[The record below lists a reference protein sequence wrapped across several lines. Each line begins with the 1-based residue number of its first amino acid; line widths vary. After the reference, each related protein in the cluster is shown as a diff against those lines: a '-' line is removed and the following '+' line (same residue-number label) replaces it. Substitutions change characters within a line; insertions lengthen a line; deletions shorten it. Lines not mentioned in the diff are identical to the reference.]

1 MNCKEHVCIKGDHVT
16 LERIQLLEAQTAML
30 LQHAQKAHED
40 GDFGADRWVD
50 NHKWKLGHVRAMRMA
65 LEHPSVPDGAVLKIP
80 DGHDPSPVR
89 RALMDLGLVEVPS
102 IEALQ
107 PKIIPLALT

>member
-1 MNCKEHVCIKGDHVT
+1 MTCKEHFCIKGDHVT

-30 LQHAQKAHED
+30 LQQAQKAHED

-50 NHKWKLGHVRAMRMA
+50 NHKWKLTHVRAMRMA
-65 LEHPSVPDGAVLKIP
+65 LEHPDVPEGAALRIP

-89 RALMDLGLVEVPS
+89 RALMDFGVIEVPS
-102 IEALQ
+102 IASLQ
-107 PKIIPLALT
+107 PKTVPVALS